1 MQLLFNFI
9 LQRCVRFYYID
20 ATRLIHHRLRMSLK
34 PSRARASL
42 PVLWTGLWLTLIAIL
57 LPLPVRAQ
65 PALPD
70 SLRQRL
76 NSWES
81 VEKRVDAL
89 NDVSWY
95 LRHNDPSAALAYARR
110 AQTVAD
116 SVSYARGLG
125 WGFRNEAVAEYIL
138 GNYSDALTAN
148 LEALRVFE
156 RIGAPDGIASAHINI
171 GLVHWQI
178 GNFAEALAYFRK
190 ALAQNPPPAQRA
202 TTHGN
207 IGLIYAERAEYDSAL
222 VHTRK
227 ALDLYRSIGER
238 LGESTMLNNTG
249 WIHELR
255 QDYTS
260 ALERYQQSLA
270 IRREL
275 GDRRRIAS
283 VSISIGSALHQL
295 DRYSESLAYLSQALR
310 LSREIGDKKQ
320 VEAAYKEMSD
330 VYADMGN
337 FEEAYRQFVRYAAVR
352 DSIFDERKAL
362 DIARLEANFRVEQA
376 QREVELLTRANELQE
391 TVVYITSA
399 GLVLVLAFFVI
410 SFIGYRSKSRI
421 NRQLEATQKKLIVQE
436 KLASLGQLTAGIAHE
451 IQNPL
456 NFIKN
461 FSEVSRELIDELESV
476 SDDPKEVDVIRSDL
490 RQSIDK
496 IHEHGLRAENIV
508 RSMMLHARSSNEER
522 SLTDFN
528 SLLSY
533 VIELAMHGTAAKNMS
548 RPPVFD
554 ARLEPML
561 PVLNVVPQDF
571 SQVFLNII
579 NNAVDALD
587 EKARESRDP
596 DFEPRITIESSV
608 QGRFVQVRIRDNG
621 PGIPAHIR
629 NRIFEPFYT
638 TKATGKGTGLGLS
651 ISYDLIVQKYGGA
664 LDVTSSDGEH
674 TEFTISVPLDQDTK
688 S

>member
-9 LQRCVRFYYID
+9 LQRCVRFYYI
-20 ATRLIHHRLRMSLK
+20 ATTRLIHHRLRMSLK